1 VRRRLEEL
9 SEAIVFREKEG
20 RLPVAGLSDVA
31 APLAVLE
38 ASGGSAAP
46 QDFRPIVTS
55 IKAVQAVRRALTRA
69 DTPQLSERA
78 ARIPDLQTVVDAAA
92 RIIGPDGAVR
102 DDASTELA
110 ALRRRL
116 RRRRSDVSQRLEK
129 MLETRRD
136 VLADAVV
143 VLRND
148 RYCLPVSASARSRVA
163 GIVHDRSGSGQT
175 VFVEPLEIVEA
186 NNELALAAAE
196 EKREVERLLTS
207 LGRQVLERAEDLL
220 AATAE
225 VAELDAV
232 EAAIDF
238 GALCGARVSEI
249 SDDGRWTLVGARHPL
264 LDPRLADLRRRALGE
279 TRDAKEAVPLDL
291 DLAPAQRLLVVSG
304 PNAGGKTVVLKTA
317 GLFSTMAQA
326 GLPVPAGPG
335 TRLPVFGAISTEIGD
350 AQQIL
355 ADRSTF
361 SSSMETLAHVL
372 ETASPDRLALVDEI
386 GTATDPEEGG
396 ALAVAFLEE
405 YLARGGRAIVTTHL
419 SAIKAFTEARKDAVG
434 AAMEFDEKTG
444 RPTYRMHPGLSGRSR
459 ALSVAERQGLP
470 PRVLARARELLGAA
484 WERRDRAESEAEAAL
499 DRLRRSEAELARERD
514 ATRKEKERL
523 AAERAESA
531 RKREQ
536 MLEAGLASFERA
548 KTELAREVEREIAA
562 IREDATRRAVTVTE
576 SAAQV
581 IARAES
587 EAAGDAVLE
596 AREERLTRG
605 RALAPGDR
613 ALLRGTRSEGVVASI
628 EGEAAWLEAG
638 GKRMRVPLGDL
649 ERASGPAR
657 STPSP
662 RPSPGGRGGTPPD
675 VAASTPE
682 VNVIGKR
689 LDEATD
695 EVEKALD
702 SALAG
707 GADHLRVVH
716 GHGTGRLR
724 DGLRD
729 HLRKHP
735 SVARLRA
742 ADPREG
748 GNGVTVVDLK

>member
-1 VRRRLEEL
+1 M
-9 SEAIVFREKEG
+9 
-20 RLPVAGLSDVA
+20 
-31 APLAVLE
+31 
-38 ASGGSAAP
+38 
-46 QDFRPIVTS
+46 
-55 IKAVQAVRRALTRA
+55 KAVQAVRRALGGA
-69 DTPQLSERA
+69 DTPLLLERA
-78 ARIPDLQTVVDAAA
+78 SRIPDLQTVVDAAA

-129 MLETRRD
+129 MLETRRE

-207 LGRQVLERAEDLL
+207 LGRQVLDRAEDLL

-225 VAELDAV
+225 VAELDAI

-238 GALCGARVSEI
+238 GALCGARVAEI

-279 TRDAKEAVPLDL
+279 MRDAKEAVPLDL
-291 DLAPAQRLLVVSG
+291 DLAPAERLLVVSG

-326 GLPVPAGPG
+326 GLPVPAAPG

-355 ADRSTF
+355 TDRSTF

-386 GTATDPEEGG
+386 GSATDPEEGG

-444 RPTYRMHPGLSGRSR
+444 RPTYRLHPGLSGRSR

-470 PRVLARARELLGAA
+470 PRVLSRAREILGAA

-499 DRLRRSEAELARERD
+499 ERLRRSEEELARERD
-514 ATRKEKERL
+514 ATRKERERL
-523 AAERAESA
+523 AAERADSA

-536 MLEAGLASFERA
+536 MLEAGLTSFERA
-548 KTELAREVEREIAA
+548 KTELARKVETEIAS
-562 IREDATRRAVTVTE
+562 IREAATRRAVAVAE
-576 SAAQV
+576 SAAQL
-581 IARAES
+581 IERAES
-587 EAAGDAVLE
+587 ETSGDAVRE
-596 AREERLTRG
+596 AREERIARG
-605 RALAPGDR
+605 RALEPGDR

-628 EGEAAWLEAG
+628 EGEAAWLEVG
-638 GKRMRVPLGDL
+638 GKRMRVPLGEL
-649 ERASGPAR
+649 ERVAGVPPR
-657 STPSP
+657 RTTSP
-662 RPSPGGRGGTPPD
+662 RPSPAGPATAEVELSG
-675 VAASTPE
+675 ATPE
-682 VNVIGKR
+682 VNVIGRR
-689 LDEATD
+689 LDEAVE

-702 SALAG
+702 SALAA
-707 GADHLRVVH
+707 GADRLRVVH

-735 SVARLRA
+735 SVSRLHA
-742 ADPREG
+742 ADAREG
-748 GNGVTVVDLK
+748 GNGATIVELK

>member
-1 VRRRLEEL
+1 M
-9 SEAIVFREKEG
+9 
-20 RLPVAGLSDVA
+20 
-31 APLAVLE
+31 LE
-38 ASGGSAAP
+38 ASGGSVAP
-46 QDFRPIVTS
+46 SDFRPIVTS
-55 IKAVQAVRRALTRA
+55 MKAVQAVRRALGRA
-69 DTPQLSERA
+69 DTPLLVERA
-78 ARIPDLQTVVDAAA
+78 SRIPDLQAVVDAAT

-148 RYCLPVSASARSRVA
+148 RYCLPVTASARSRVA

-207 LGRQVLERAEDLL
+207 LGRQVLDRAEDLL

-225 VAELDAV
+225 LAELDAI

-238 GALCGARVSEI
+238 GALCGARVAEI
-249 SDDGRWTLVGARHPL
+249 SDDGRWTLAGARHPL

-279 TRDAKEAVPLDL
+279 TRDAKEAVPLDV

-386 GTATDPEEGG
+386 GSATDPEEGG

-444 RPTYRMHPGLSGRSR
+444 RPTYRLHPGLSGRSR

-470 PRVLARARELLGAA
+470 PRVLSRARELLGAA

-499 DRLRRSEAELARERD
+499 ERLRRSEEELARERD
-514 ATRKEKERL
+514 ATRKERERL
-523 AAERAESA
+523 AAERAESS

-548 KTELAREVEREIAA
+548 RTELARKVEREIAS
-562 IREDATRRAVTVTE
+562 IREDAARSASE

-587 EAAGDAVLE
+587 ETSGDAVLE
-596 AREERLTRG
+596 ARDERLARG
-605 RALAPGDR
+605 RALEPGDR
-613 ALLRGTRSEGVVASI
+613 ARLRGARTEGVVATI
-628 EGEAAWLEAG
+628 EEDSAWLEVG
-638 GKRMRVPLGDL
+638 GKRMRVPLGEL
-649 ERASGPAR
+649 ERASGPAQ

-662 RPSPGGRGGTPPD
+662 RPSPGGRGSD
-675 VAASTPE
+675 SSAITPE
-682 VNVIGKR
+682 INVIGR
-689 LDEATD
+689 RIDEAIE

-702 SALAG
+702 SAIAG

-735 SVARLRA
+735 SVSRLRA

-748 GNGVTVVDLK
+748 GNGATIVELK

>member
-1 VRRRLEEL
+1 MK
-9 SEAIVFREKEG
+9 AI
-20 RLPVAGLSDVA
+20 
-31 APLAVLE
+31 
-38 ASGGSAAP
+38 
-46 QDFRPIVTS
+46 
-55 IKAVQAVRRALTRA
+55 QAVRRILARA
-69 DTPQLSERA
+69 DTPQLAERA
-78 ARIPDLQTVVDAAA
+78 ARIPDLQSVVDAAA

-102 DDASTELA
+102 DDASPELA
-110 ALRRRL
+110 TLRRRL

-148 RYCLPVSASARSRVA
+148 RYCLPVSASARGRVA

-207 LGRQVLERAEDLL
+207 LGREILDRADDLL

-225 VAELDAV
+225 VAELDAI

-238 GALCGARVSEI
+238 GALCGARPPEI

-279 TRDAKEAVPLDL
+279 TREPKEAVPLDL
-291 DLAPAQRLLVVSG
+291 DLTPDKRLLVVSG

-326 GLPVPAGPG
+326 GLPIPAAPG
-335 TRLPVFGAISTEIGD
+335 TRLPVFGAITTEIGD

-361 SSSMETLAHVL
+361 SSSMETLARIL
-372 ETASPDRLALVDEI
+372 ETASPNHLALVDEI
-386 GTATDPEEGG
+386 GSATDPEEGG

-405 YLARGGRAIVTTHL
+405 YLLRGGRAIVTTHL
-419 SAIKAFTEARKDAVG
+419 SAIKTFTEARTDAVG

-444 RPTYRMHPGLSGRSR
+444 RPTYRLHPGLSGRSR

-470 PRVLARARELLGAA
+470 ARVLARARELLGAA
-484 WERRDRAESEAEAAL
+484 WERRDRAESDAEAAL
-499 DRLRRSEAELARERD
+499 ERLRRAEAELARERE
-514 ATRKEKERL
+514 AARREKERL
-523 AAERAESA
+523 EAERAESA
-531 RKREQ
+531 RKREK

-548 KTELAREVEREIAA
+548 KTDLARRVESEIAS
-562 IREDATRRAVTVTE
+562 IREDAAKRASE

-581 IARAES
+581 IERAER
-587 EAAGDAVLE
+587 EASGEAVRE
-596 AREERLTRG
+596 AREERLARG
-605 RALAPGDR
+605 RALEPGDR
-613 ALLRGTRSEGVVASI
+613 ARLRGTRSEGVVASI
-628 EGEAAWLEAG
+628 EGESAWLEAG
-638 GKRMRVPLGDL
+638 GKRMRVPLGEL
-649 ERASGPAR
+649 ERVVGPPQR
-657 STPSP
+657 PSPQPSP
-662 RPSPGGRGGTPPD
+662 RAGGRGGD
-675 VAASTPE
+675 AIASTPE
-682 VNVIGKR
+682 VNVIGRR
-689 LDEATD
+689 LDEAIE

-702 SALAG
+702 AALAG
-707 GADHLRVVH
+707 GGDHLRVVH

-735 SVARLRA
+735 SVSRLSA

-748 GNGVTVVDLK
+748 GNGATIVDLK